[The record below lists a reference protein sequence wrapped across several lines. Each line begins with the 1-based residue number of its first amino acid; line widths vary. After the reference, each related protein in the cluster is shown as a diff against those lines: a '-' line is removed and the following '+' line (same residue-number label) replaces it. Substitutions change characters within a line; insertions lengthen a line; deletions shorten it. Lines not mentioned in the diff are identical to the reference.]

1 MHSDDD
7 CSVLQCQ
14 AYINHH
20 PIMVTAS
27 HAETLAAPL
36 TAYTEM
42 LTLAASTICRI
53 DWLRSSLEVP
63 NSNLKGLRP

>member
-7 CSVLQCQ
+7 CSVLQRQ

-42 LTLAASTICRI
+42 LTLAASTISAE
-53 DWLRSSLEVP
+53 LT
-63 NSNLKGLRP
+63 G